1 VTASPLPS
9 PLDADHTARLPP
21 LDAAAPPPPP
31 ARRRRRPGPGGARR
45 RLGGLA
51 RRVGVGGRRA
61 LGRRAARALLRRGF
75 NAAGGGALLT
85 AVDELRERVRQQ
97 GEHLDALRTER
108 VDAQLR
114 EANLTGA
121 WGEVEATRD
130 EVEHNRVNLEL
141 LKGEVRELQHTLEEL
156 GMAFAPATGLAGA
169 PARFAELREAVNG
182 LERRLRN
189 LSLGSPTP
197 STMDPGEGRPAEGE
211 PPPAVVAPATTSAL
225 FNYVGFE
232 RRFRGD
238 PEVINATLLE
248 RYGDLL
254 ADHQPVVDI
263 GCGRGELLESL
274 AARGV
279 LAVGVEP
286 DSGMVA
292 EGRARGVT
300 IHQQLAGEYLRGV
313 PDASLGSIITTHV
326 VEHLPLDALIEML
339 ELAVR
344 KLRPGGV
351 FVSETPNPASLI
363 VLGNSYVLDPTHV
376 MPLHPSLLA
385 FLCESAGFRD
395 VRLRFFSPAEDYRL
409 DPLEVPDGAPEW
421 AAALAGQVSAAME
434 RLNDVLFGPQEYA
447 VVATTPTCEAATD
460 GR

>member
-1 VTASPLPS
+1 
-9 PLDADHTARLPP
+9 
-21 LDAAAPPPPP
+21 
-31 ARRRRRPGPGGARR
+31 
-45 RLGGLA
+45 
-51 RRVGVGGRRA
+51 
-61 LGRRAARALLRRGF
+61 
-75 NAAGGGALLT
+75 
-85 AVDELRERVRQQ
+85 
-97 GEHLDALRTER
+97 
-108 VDAQLR
+108 
-114 EANLTGA
+114 
-121 WGEVEATRD
+121 
-130 EVEHNRVNLEL
+130 
-141 LKGEVRELQHTLEEL
+141 
-156 GMAFAPATGLAGA
+156 
-169 PARFAELREAVNG
+169 
-182 LERRLRN
+182 
-189 LSLGSPTP
+189 
-197 STMDPGEGRPAEGE
+197 
-211 PPPAVVAPATTSAL
+211 
-225 FNYVGFE
+225 
-232 RRFRGD
+232 
-238 PEVINATLLE
+238 
-248 RYGDLL
+248 
-254 ADHQPVVDI
+254 
-263 GCGRGELLESL
+263 
-274 AARGV
+274 
-279 LAVGVEP
+279 
-286 DSGMVA
+286 MVA